1 MAWSAPDGPPIFY
14 SHTVCGSRVSYE
26 VVCETCGRVAEL
38 AEVQAR
44 PGPGM
49 TAERIELMA
58 KLMAGRS

>member
-1 MAWSAPDGPPIFY
+1 
-14 SHTVCGSRVSYE
+14 VCGSGVSHE
-26 VVCETCGRVAEL
+26 VVCATCGGVGDL

-58 KLMAGRS
+58 KLMAARP

>member
-1 MAWSAPDGPPIFY
+1 
-14 SHTVCGSRVSYE
+14 VCGSSVSHE
-26 VVCETCGRVAEL
+26 VACATCGRVDDP

-44 PGPGM
+44 RGPGM